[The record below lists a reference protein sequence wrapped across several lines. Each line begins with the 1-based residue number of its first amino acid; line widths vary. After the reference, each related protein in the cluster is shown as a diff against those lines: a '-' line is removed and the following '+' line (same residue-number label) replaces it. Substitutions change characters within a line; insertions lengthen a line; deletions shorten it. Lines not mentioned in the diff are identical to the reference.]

1 MSNQIAGFQIPARLS
16 RRRTK
21 HKPKAKGGSS
31 TVQRFHFTA
40 ESLLEPTAV
49 ATFITTSSDGRRQHR
64 QTEELAAPPPSASSS
79 DPVDLDLGGNQV
91 YDDPPLPFIDL
102 LEKEVAEDA
111 ATKPRARRYVSSV
124 SDLSIVS
131 LQ

>member
-1 MSNQIAGFQIPARLS
+1 MSNQIAGFQIPARLP

-31 TVQRFHFTA
+31 TVQRFQFTA
-40 ESLLEPTAV
+40 ESLLESTAV

-64 QTEELAAPPPSASSS
+64 QTEEVSAPSPSASSS
-79 DPVDLDLGGNQV
+79 DPIDLDLGDNQIN
-91 YDDPPLPFIDL
+91 DDPPLPFVDL
-102 LEKEVAEDA
+102 LQKEIADDA

-124 SDLSIVS
+124 SSSSIM
-131 LQ
+131 LL